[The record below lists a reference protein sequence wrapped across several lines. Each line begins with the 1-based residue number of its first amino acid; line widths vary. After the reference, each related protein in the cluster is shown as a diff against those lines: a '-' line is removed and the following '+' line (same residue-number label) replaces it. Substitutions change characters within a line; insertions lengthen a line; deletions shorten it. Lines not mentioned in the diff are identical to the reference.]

1 MTYTLKLKNFKCFT
15 DYTVNI
21 PFSSLILFNGKSGA
35 GKSSLIQ
42 AFIFVITGEGK
53 KLYKYGTKSLQVTL
67 EFERDDQK
75 YKIIRKKGPE
85 SLELNINASSY
96 EDDEAQARIN
106 SIFGENFIISS
117 VIKQKG
123 EASFLLSSNR
133 DKMTFLESIL
143 FSKTDLEKKKNI
155 VKEKQ
160 KVLKDSHQKTISQKE
175 ILDNLITS
183 KSSTSFNNT
192 VISMSETISQSS
204 DLIIQEEDYIRSIS
218 LKKEQ
223 LLVNIEA
230 TRQEIEEVTNI
241 INKKEEIIA
250 RNQKLGERITELQEE
265 LSSIKKVD
273 QDSIRDELD
282 RLNKRLSLVRLQK
295 EKENLLNKIETTKA
309 TLLEKARNE
318 LQEISSK
325 LNNNILETFDD
336 DKYKLYTKQRELL
349 LERKKIKSRLD
360 ELEYEEEKQTVLNE
374 KKKELEKKIKIRQ
387 DKIENI
393 KIFQTCLTCPH
404 CKKFVRYIDKNLVEA
419 NVNVE
424 KDIDIK
430 SLEKEKQSFEKEYTT
445 LSNDIRDQETKQI
458 MYEKYNTNIS
468 DIEKRLTTTLS
479 LKELMEELTRL
490 DSQKLRIESQNTL
503 QKEYTDKKAEI
514 EREILLLEKNKHKSI
529 SALFSK
535 YDTLCQ
541 QVKDIDDNSLSEEDL
556 TYKIRILSI
565 EEKESEMILTRIS
578 DIKTRINRLKSQL
591 QDEENIED
599 YKESHLIL
607 VNKLERLNEDK
618 NDIDSD
624 NLGYKYERI
633 SLLKE
638 RIKYLEFTSELETLN
653 KKLEEKVLY
662 ELDLEKKIR
671 MCSAILEGFDLTE
684 SKMLSKFIDTI
695 NHNLAVHLDAFFSEP
710 ITVTVK
716 AFKDGKKGE
725 TKPLIDIEII
735 YKGNEV
741 DVSNLSGGEYDRLNL
756 AFSVTFNCLSSSN
769 ILILD
774 ESLASINQE
783 LAGDIITH
791 LKEHCT
797 DKVIWMTQHQ
807 AITGMFDR
815 VHEII

>member
-42 AFIFVITGEGK
+42 AFVFVITGEGK
-53 KLYKYGTKSLQVTL
+53 KLYKYGTKTLQVTL

-85 SLELNINASSY
+85 SLELNINESSY

-123 EASFLLSSNR
+123 ESSFLLSSNR

-160 KVLKDSHQKTISQKE
+160 KTFKDLHQKIISQKE
-175 ILDNLITS
+175 ILQNLITS
-183 KSSTSFNNT
+183 KSSTSFDDNI
-192 VISMSETISQSS
+192 ISMSETIKDASESI
-204 DLIIQEEDYIRSIS
+204 LQEEDYIRLVS
-218 LKKEQ
+218 LKKEK
-223 LLVNIEA
+223 LL
-230 TRQEIEEVTNI
+230 TNI
-241 INKKEEIIA
+241 SSKQKEIDEINNLVKQQNEIIA
-250 RNQKLGERITELQEE
+250 RNQKIRDRIEE
-265 LSSIKKVD
+265 LEEEFKSVKKVD
-273 QDSIRDELD
+273 LVSIKNELEEF
-282 RLNKRLSLVRLQK
+282 NKMLSLMRLQK
-295 EKENLLNKIETTKA
+295 EKESLLNKIETTKT

-318 LQEISSK
+318 LEEILSK
-325 LNNNILETFDD
+325 LNNNTLETFDED
-336 DKYKLYTKQRELL
+336 TYKSYTKQRELL
-349 LERKKIKSRLD
+349 LEQKKVKGRLD
-360 ELEYEEEKQTVLNE
+360 ELDYKEGEKEELYN
-374 KKKELEKKIKIRQ
+374 KKKEGENKIKVLQ
-387 DKIENI
+387 DKIEKI

-404 CKKFVRYIDKNLVEA
+404 CKKFVRYTDKKLVEA

-424 KDIDIK
+424 KDVDVV
-430 SLEKEKQSFEKEYTT
+430 SLEKEKQSLEKEH
-445 LSNDIRDQETKQI
+445 
-458 MYEKYNTNIS
+458 TNIS
-468 DIEKRLTTTLS
+468 NKILDQESKQTLYKKYTENMLDIEKQITITLS
-479 LKELMEELTRL
+479 LKELTDKLTRL
-490 DSQKLRIESQNTL
+490 GEKKLRVEAQNTL
-503 QKEYTDKKAEI
+503 QKEHKDKKSEI

-529 SALFSK
+529 SNLFNK
-535 YDTLCQ
+535 YESLCQ
-541 QVKDIDDNSLSEEDL
+541 QVKEVDNNLSEEEL
-556 TYKIRILSI
+556 TDKIRILSI
-565 EEKESEMILTRIS
+565 EEKEAEMISIRTTEL
-578 DIKTRINRLKSQL
+578 KTKIHRLKL
-591 QDEENIED
+591 QIQEENVED
-599 YKESHLIL
+599 YTEENLKLAKELE
-607 VNKLERLNEDK
+607 KLLEDK
-618 NDIDSD
+618 KEVDSV
-624 NLGYKYERI
+624 NIGNRYERI

-638 RIKYLEFTSELETLN
+638 RIKYLEFTNELETL
-653 KKLEEKVLY
+653 KKDLEEKVLN
-662 ELDLEKKIR
+662 ELEYEKKIR
-671 MCSAILEGFDLTE
+671 MCGAILEGFDLTE

-695 NHNLAVHLDAFFSEP
+695 NHNLAIHLDAFFSEP

-741 DVSNLSGGEYDRLNL
+741 DVANLSGGEYDRLNL
-756 AFSVTFNCLSSSN
+756 AFSVTFNCLSSSD

-807 AITGMFDR
+807 AVTGMFDC